1 MDLAIEALRLLTRT
15 TPLAPS
21 ATERLAL
28 APHLSSHPTWANG
41 INGKI
46 WQSGGE
52 LDGDV
57 IKSWS
62 PRYGSR
68 LFDNRVTVTYM
79 RNMNGPIIVP

>member
-15 TPLAPS
+15 TPLALS
-21 ATERLAL
+21 ATERPLWRR
-28 APHLSSHPTWANG
+28 SSHPTWANG